1 MRFEIFGGY
10 IMKTFGKL
18 CLLLVVIGWF
28 CPVACQLSG
37 PQWVEAVINDGMG
50 FEYAMCAIFLFGS
63 MVIALIGIILFIV
76 SSVKKVKSNDKNK
89 TTVLSMSFGLPF
101 LVVMVITSTSLEVL
115 NIGAYLMLAG
125 WLLSLIFLKLGGE
138 EKSINDNNL
147 NQNTEEK

>member
-1 MRFEIFGGY
+1 
-10 IMKTFGKL
+10 MKTFGKL

-50 FEYAMCAIFLFGS
+50 FEYAICAIFLFVS

-76 SSVKKVKSNDKNK
+76 SSVKKEKSNDKNK
-89 TTVLSMSFGLPF
+89 TSVISMIFGLPF

-115 NIGAYLMLAG
+115 NIGAYLMIAG

-138 EKSINDNNL
+138 EKSANGNNV
-147 NQNTEEK
+147 NQNNEEK

>member
-1 MRFEIFGGY
+1 
-10 IMKTFGKL
+10 MKTFGKL

>member
-1 MRFEIFGGY
+1 
-10 IMKTFGKL
+10 MKTFGKL

-50 FEYAMCAIFLFGS
+50 FEYAICAIFLFLS

-76 SSVKKVKSNDKNK
+76 SSVKKEKSNDKNK
-89 TTVLSMSFGLPF
+89 TSVISMIFGLPF

-115 NIGAYLMLAG
+115 NIGAYLMIAG
-125 WLLSLIFLKLGGE
+125 WLLSLIFLKLGGVEKSANGNTVNQNNE
-138 EKSINDNNL
+138 EK
-147 NQNTEEK
+147 

>member
-37 PQWVEAVINDGMG
+37 PQWIEAVINDGMG

-89 TTVLSMSFGLPF
+89 TTVLSMIFGLPF
-101 LVVMVITSTSLEVL
+101 LVVMVITSASLEVL